1 MSVSQRDNRG
11 RVPIFNSVPP
21 GVGIILLGVLGVYL
35 IEFALPG
42 IASWIRQAG
51 VIYLAESHIAL
62 PTQPLGSFAPYLLHV
77 FVHFGFLHVAMN
89 SVILVSTGREVEA
102 AFGPGVRGM
111 TGFLVFF
118 FACSVIGALT
128 SVLAHNGD
136 PTAMAGASTGVSGLI
151 AAAGWVRGGW
161 RGMASL
167 SLPWIGF
174 NVLIGVSNMFASIP
188 IGWMAHIGGTVAGAV
203 LFPVLLALF
212 RRVAD

>member
-21 GVGIILLGVLGVYL
+21 GVGLILLGVLGVYL

-42 IASWIRQAG
+42 VAGWIRQAG
-51 VIYLAESHIAL
+51 VIYLAESQVQL
-62 PTQPLGSFAPYLLHV
+62 PLQPLGAFAPYLLHV
-77 FVHFGFLHVAMN
+77 FIHFGFLHVAMN

-102 AFGPGVRGM
+102 AFGPGHRGM
-111 TGFLVFF
+111 VGFLVFF
-118 FACSVIGALT
+118 FICSVIGALS
-128 SVLAHNGD
+128 SVLTHSGD

-161 RGMASL
+161 RGMAQL
-167 SLPWIGF
+167 ALPWIGL
-174 NVLIGVSNMFASIP
+174 NLLIGLSNMFASIP
-188 IGWMAHIGGTVAGAV
+188 IGWMAHIGGTIAGAI

-212 RRVAD
+212 RRASD